1 MQWKCTYIKFID
13 LLEENKH
20 KHDMWKELEHITDVW
35 ELVGKKGKLDGPL
48 LLKHHWHANM

>member
-48 LLKHHWHANM
+48 LLKHH